1 MTPNKQFNT
10 YKEGLDLEFL
20 REYCME
26 HGGRRLMER
35 GETLKK
41 AGEPAQWV
49 AFVER
54 VSFKYML
61 HNDDE
66 GKDYC
71 MGFAFESEFVSD
83 FPYSLDGD
91 VSKVS
96 IEVVMSS
103 GLHIFGRARATVLHT
118 TMMAKMDKKILK
130 NMFKMVY
137 V

>member
-1 MTPNKQFNT
+1 
-10 YKEGLDLEFL
+10 
-20 REYCME
+20 ME
-26 HGGRRLMER
+26 HGGLRLMER

-118 TMMAKMDKKILK
+118 TMMAKIDKKILK

>member
-1 MTPNKQFNT
+1 
-10 YKEGLDLEFL
+10 
-20 REYCME
+20 
-26 HGGRRLMER
+26 MER
-35 GETLKK
+35 GETLEE
-41 AGEPAQWV
+41 AGETAQWV
-49 AFVER
+49 AYVER
-54 VSFKYML
+54 GCFKYMV
-61 HNDDE
+61 HIDEE